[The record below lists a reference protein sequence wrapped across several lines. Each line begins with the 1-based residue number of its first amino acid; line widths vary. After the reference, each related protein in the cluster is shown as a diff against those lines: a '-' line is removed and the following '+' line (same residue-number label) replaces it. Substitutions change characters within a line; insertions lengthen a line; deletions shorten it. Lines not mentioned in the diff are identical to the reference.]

1 MSKKM
6 MAGGAATNAPERKAM
21 KNSLLNRSVSDEM
34 AERGTG
40 DNELQAEHRPDGAEA
55 KMVERKAS
63 KATSSARWR
72 SFTAKTTFVY
82 LGVVVADGMIY
93 RLSGPGRQAGILGP
107 LAGATAEVTDGTSR
121 RAISRVIAVVGG
133 ALSTKTSVAAFVV
146 TADGELA
153 RHKLDGVIPVRQAQA
168 QSIRFNALVRR
179 AALSHPSGS

>member
-6 MAGGAATNAPERKAM
+6 MAGGPATNAPERKAM
-21 KNSLLNRSVSDEM
+21 KNSLLKKRVSDEM

-40 DNELQAEHRPDGAEA
+40 DNELQAEHRPDGVEA
-55 KMVERKAS
+55 KVVERKAA

-72 SFTAKTTFVY
+72 SFTAKSTFVY
-82 LGVVVADGMIY
+82 LGVVVADDTIY
-93 RLSGPGRQAGILGP
+93 RLSGLGRQAGILGP

-121 RAISRVIAVVGG
+121 RTLSRVIAVVGG
-133 ALSTKTSVAAFVV
+133 ALSKKTGAAAFVV

-153 RHKLDGVIPVRQAQA
+153 RHRLDGVIPVRQAQA
-168 QSIRFNALVRR
+168 QTIKFNALVRR

>member
-1 MSKKM
+1 
-6 MAGGAATNAPERKAM
+6 M
-21 KNSLLNRSVSDEM
+21 KNSLLNKSVRDEM

-40 DNELQAEHRPDGAEA
+40 DNDLQAGHRPDGVEA
-55 KMVERKAS
+55 KTVERNPA

-72 SFTAKTTFVY
+72 SFAAKTTFVY

-93 RLSGPGRQAGILGP
+93 RLSGLGRQAGILGS

-121 RAISRVIAVVGG
+121 RTLSRVIAVVGS
-133 ALSTKTSVAAFVV
+133 ALGKKTSAAAFVV

-168 QSIRFNALVRR
+168 QSIKFNALARHT
-179 AALSHPSGS
+179 ALSHPSGS